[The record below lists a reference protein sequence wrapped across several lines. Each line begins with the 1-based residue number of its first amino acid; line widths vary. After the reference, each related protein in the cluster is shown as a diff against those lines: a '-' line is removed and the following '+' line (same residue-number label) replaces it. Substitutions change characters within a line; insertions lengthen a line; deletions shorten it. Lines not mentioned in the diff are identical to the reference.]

1 MRHESQDIAHLWDIF
16 KASDGIVLSVAGLE
30 LEHYLANENLR
41 MAVERRVEIIGE
53 AARRVSDA
61 FRQAHPEIPWRD
73 LVSQRNVLAHRY
85 DEVDD
90 QLMWRVA
97 TIRVPEL
104 IALVKPL
111 LPARPP
117 DPEPET

>member
-1 MRHESQDIAHLWDIF
+1 MRHKSQDNAHLWDIL
-16 KASDGIVLSVAGLE
+16 AAADGIVLSVAGLE
-30 LEHYLANENLR
+30 LKHYLANENLR

-61 FRQAHPEIPWRD
+61 FRQSHPEIPWRA

-90 QLMWRVA
+90 HLMWRVA

>member
-1 MRHESQDIAHLWDIF
+1 MRHESQDIAHLWDIM
-16 KASDGIVLSVAGLE
+16 AAADGIVLSVAGLE
-30 LEHYLANENLR
+30 LEHYLATENLR

-73 LVSQRNVLAHRY
+73 LVSQRNVLAHQY

-90 QLMWRVA
+90 HLMWRVA

-111 LPARPP
+111 LPPVPP